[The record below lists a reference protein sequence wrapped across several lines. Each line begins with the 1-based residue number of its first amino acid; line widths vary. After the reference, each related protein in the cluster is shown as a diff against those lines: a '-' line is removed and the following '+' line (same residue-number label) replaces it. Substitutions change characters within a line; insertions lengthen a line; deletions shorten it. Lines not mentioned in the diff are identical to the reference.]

1 MIHRIIQW
9 LINRLQRFRKAEKF
23 HLDFTPGT
31 GMRIEIPNAYN
42 ISTAPPKAY
51 ATMGDGVIHRF
62 CSICEAYGDDCECEK
77 NSAETLTAEK
87 RPFIVAIDSSAV
99 TAFCIFC
106 GADAADCECKRA
118 NFASEPTASRITE
131 VLSKMQ
137 ADKLWGGDDK
147 C

>member
-42 ISTAPPKAY
+42 ISTAPP
-51 ATMGDGVIHRF
+51 TDGDIHRF

-77 NSAETLTAEK
+77 NSAETPTAEEM
-87 RPFIVAIDSSAV
+87 DCSAV
-99 TAFCIFC
+99 TAREIDYGTITTYCIKCELC
-106 GADAADCECKRA
+106 GDDCKCRPE
-118 NFASEPTASRITE
+118 NFASKPTASRITE

-137 ADKLWGGDDK
+137 ADKLWGGADK